1 MQLAMI
7 WIQALLIVT
16 FFSKPEQLTYKL
28 LFFSPRALDVYIFEF
43 IYLFIQNTSTTT
55 TTNLHPVK

>member
-16 FFSKPEQLTYKL
+16 FFSKPEQLTYKF
-28 LFFSPRALDVYIFEF
+28 FFSPRALDVYIFEF